1 MREGEAIEEGID
13 VTTVKDESCCLFMF
27 LVPHRWRSSKGAAR
41 TRVVSLMICVFYDS
55 TVQSSTVVGS
65 SLVDRIGMREM
76 LM

>member
-1 MREGEAIEEGID
+1 MREDEAIEEGID

-55 TVQSSTVVGS
+55 TVQYSSS